1 MSGNEDLWERAFQL
15 AFFIVPDRAIA
26 YEIAGRAIEKL
37 GAQRSRER
45 RRIYWRIRN
54 VKLRIRRITR
64 TDEDALQWLIYLEAE
79 AFEKEQEQGDRQT
92 EIDMV
97 IRYVKHLVQLTTGA
111 SSFYVN
117 VGLNRLLRNYTT
129 PEVQQIYEFTTE
141 HYPASEEYRKVKG
154 RLMNELSRRFG
165 PLIKVRTSEYR
176 ELKFEA
182 YEDQKRWLSIV
193 EECLECFTPWSSR
206 RACLTGKSDLA
217 IGEPGTGGQHRLSQ
231 KDGIET
237 DRCHWFMHSP
247 CYGELA
253 RRFEFDPPEER
264 LAVPQFF
271 LHKNNGQDGHSST
284 AVRKVSPLTDA
295 EKQVLRGRI
304 ESSETRRRQAPTQ
317 ILKIV
322 AHGVVYAQFNPY
334 RDEKRRF
341 EISEGIRL
349 LEVRDEIDSTD
360 LTIAT
365 HWIDYTDWAGIDTRE
380 YTVALAKGREL
391 IFKIIPAGS
400 GSESEGSATVEV
412 ESRSR
417 SSLATWPKSFSSFK
431 QLKGRFPQYAF
442 AAALLVCLGWLG
454 ATVRYR
460 NKLTQQESI
469 IQRMS
474 KQTVAVETKPQG
486 QEQNP
491 PLIATYFLSSEIPT
505 VRGTGNQQEP
515 VVSFAPGDSLV
526 MLNLSIPQSTGLFR
540 ATLSSFVDEQEL
552 LRVNQLKPVKTDRGW
567 VVSFP
572 LPSSSVTSDTDYL
585 ITLTLQDKTGRATPV
600 SRFLFM
606 VRK

>member
-15 AFFIVPDRAIA
+15 AFFIVPDRAVA
-26 YEIAGRAIEKL
+26 YEIAGRAVEKL

-64 TDEDALQWLIYLEAE
+64 TDEDTLQWLVYLEAE

-193 EECLECFTPWSSR
+193 EECLEFFTPWSSR

-217 IGEPGTGGQHRLSQ
+217 IGKPGTGGQHRLSQ

-271 LHKNNGQDGHSST
+271 LHKNNGQDGDSST

-304 ESSETRRRQAPTQ
+304 ESSETRRRQASTQ
-317 ILKIV
+317 VLKIV
-322 AHGVVYAQFNPY
+322 AHGVVYAQLNPY

-341 EISEGIRL
+341 EIADGIRL

-365 HWIDYTDWAGIDTRE
+365 HWIDYTDWAGIEARE

-391 IFKIIPAGS
+391 VFKITPAGA
-400 GSESEGSATVEV
+400 GSETEGSATVEV

-417 SSLATWPKSFSSFK
+417 SSLAAWSDGSDSLM
-431 QLKGRFPQYAF
+431 QLQRRFPQYAF

-460 NKLTQQESI
+460 NMLTQQESI

-474 KQTVAVETKPQG
+474 KQTAAAETNPHKR
-486 QEQNP
+486 EQNR

-515 VVSFAPGDSLV
+515 VVSFAPGDSVV

-585 ITLTLQDKTGRATPV
+585 ITLTPQDKTGRATPV

>member
-1 MSGNEDLWERAFQL
+1 MSGNEGLWEKVFQL
-15 AFFIVPDRAIA
+15 AFFIVPDRALA
-26 YEIAGRAIEKL
+26 QEIAGRAIEKL

-64 TDEDALQWLIYLEAE
+64 TDEDALQWLVYLEAE

-92 EIDMV
+92 EVDMV

-129 PEVQQIYEFTTE
+129 PEVQQIYEFTTQ

-154 RLMNELSRRFG
+154 RLMNELTRRFG

-182 YEDQKRWLSIV
+182 YEDQNRWASIV
-193 EECLECFTPWSSR
+193 EECLEFFTPWSSR
-206 RACLTGKSDLA
+206 RACLTGKNKPA
-217 IGEPGTGGQHRLSQ
+217 IGETGTTIQYRPSQ

-253 RRFEFDPPEER
+253 RRFQFDAPEER
-264 LAVPQFF
+264 LSVPQFF
-271 LHKNNGQDGHSST
+271 LANNNRRDGDSGT
-284 AVRKVSPLTDA
+284 AVRRVSPLTDA

-304 ESSETRRRQAPTQ
+304 ESSEARRRQAPTQ
-317 ILKIV
+317 VLKIV
-322 AHGVVYAQFNPY
+322 AHGVVCAQFNPY

-341 EISEGIRL
+341 EIPDGVRL

-365 HWIDYTDWAGIDTRE
+365 HWIDYTDWAGIDARE
-380 YTVALAKGREL
+380 YTVSLAKGREL
-391 IFKIIPAGS
+391 VFRIIPATVGS
-400 GSESEGSATVEV
+400 KAEGRAAVEV
-412 ESRSR
+412 ESRRR
-417 SSLATWPKSFSSFK
+417 SSLGALSERFGLLA
-431 QLKGRFPQYAF
+431 QLNRRVPQYAF
-442 AAALLVCLGWLG
+442 AAALLLCLGWLG
-454 ATVRYR
+454 ATIRYR
-460 NKLTQQESI
+460 NLLAQQEST

-474 KQTVAVETKPQG
+474 KQPESVETKPHA

-505 VRGTGNQQEP
+505 VRGAGNPQES

-526 MLNLSIPQSTGLFR
+526 MLNLSVPQSTGSFR
-540 ATLSSFVDEQEL
+540 ATLSSFLDEQEL
-552 LRVNQLKPVKTDRGW
+552 LRQNQLKPVKTERGW

-585 ITLTLQDKTGRATPV
+585 ITLALQDKTGKATAV
-600 SRFLFM
+600 SRFLFK

>member
-1 MSGNEDLWERAFQL
+1 VVSGNEDHWDKAFQL
-15 AFFIVPDRAIA
+15 AFFIVPDRALA
-26 YEIAGRAIEKL
+26 HEIAGRAIEKL
-37 GAQRSRER
+37 GVQRSRER

-64 TDEDALQWLIYLEAE
+64 TDEDALQWLVYLEAE
-79 AFEKEQEQGDRQT
+79 VFEKEQEQGDRQT

-154 RLMNELSRRFG
+154 RLMNELTRRFG

-182 YEDQKRWLSIV
+182 YEDQKRWVSIV
-193 EECLECFTPWSSR
+193 EECLESFTPWSSR
-206 RACLTGKSDLA
+206 RACLTGKSKLA
-217 IGEPGTGGQHRLSQ
+217 IGEPWTGVQHRPSQ

-247 CYGELA
+247 CYAELA
-253 RRFEFDPPEER
+253 RRFEFDSPEER
-264 LAVPQFF
+264 LSVPQFF
-271 LHKNNGQDGHSST
+271 LANNNRQDGGSSNT
-284 AVRKVSPLTDA
+284 VRKVSPLTDA
-295 EKQVLRGRI
+295 EKKVLKGRI
-304 ESSETRRRQAPTQ
+304 ESSEARRRRAPTQ
-317 ILKIV
+317 VLKIV
-322 AHGVVYAQFNPY
+322 AHGVGYAQFNPY
-334 RDEKRRF
+334 RNEKRRF
-341 EISEGIRL
+341 EIPDGIRL
-349 LEVRDEIDSTD
+349 LEVLDEIDSTD

-365 HWIDYTDWAGIDTRE
+365 LWIDYTESAGIDARE
-380 YTVALAKGREL
+380 YTVSLAKGREL
-391 IFKIIPAGS
+391 VFRIIPATV
-400 GSESEGSATVEV
+400 GSEAEGRAVVEV
-412 ESRSR
+412 ESRPR
-417 SSLATWPKSFSSFK
+417 SSLTALQRSGS
-431 QLKGRFPQYAF
+431 LMRLNGRVPQYAVV
-442 AAALLVCLGWLG
+442 AALLVCLGWLA
-454 ATVRYR
+454 ATVHYR
-460 NKLTQQESI
+460 LTQQESI

-474 KQTVAVETKPQG
+474 KQTAAVVETKPHA

-491 PLIATYFLSSEIPT
+491 PHIATYFLSSEIPT
-505 VRGTGNQQEP
+505 VRGTGNPQES

-526 MLNLSIPQSTGLFR
+526 MLNLPTPQPTGSFQ
-540 ATLSSFVDEQEL
+540 ATLSSFLDEQEL
-552 LRVNQLKPVKTDRGW
+552 LRQNQLKPVKTDKGW

-572 LPSSSVTSDTDYL
+572 LPSSAVTNDTDYL
-585 ITLTLQDKTGRATPV
+585 ITLALQDKTGKATAV
-600 SRFLFM
+600 SRFLFK